1 MLRKE
6 KTVEDYVLWEGLEDT
21 PLSEALTDPS
31 IAKRVGDG
39 WPLQARATVEEA
51 LMVCGSLTAA
61 KAREPPNCRGLV
73 VTFTQMKHG
82 RYHYHNEWSSWR
94 GSQGG
99 LAHSESW
106 NQ

>member
-1 MLRKE
+1 M
-6 KTVEDYVLWEGLEDT
+6 VEDYVLWEGLEDT
-21 PLSEALTDPS
+21 PLSEALTEGS
-31 IAKRVGDG
+31 ITNRGGDG
-39 WPLQARATVEEA
+39 SPLQARATGEEA
-51 LMVCGSLTAA
+51 LMACGSLTAV
-61 KAREPPNCRGLV
+61 KAREPPNHRGLV

-82 RYHYHNEWSSWR
+82 RYHYHNEWSSWS